1 MVDPP
6 DHPRVKATGP
16 ASIPLQS
23 RSPVE
28 SNYSTLYQPELLPAC
43 FSSRAYTYWTDSEL
57 NNSIQVGRESLSAP
71 PTPSLSSSGISSIQS
86 STHEACPTPE
96 AFTRTTRLPL
106 RGGKANH
113 HDLFGASG
121 LGLLTPMDSE
131 YEPFRT
137 TSRSNSSLHVPGR
150 YRNTDH
156 RGRVADWAH
165 WEPTLF
171 QCSFCQERFLTDLDL
186 RTHLRTHKR
195 YRRLLKEEKKRC
207 NNLDSCPGPMDGSIQ
222 ALRHAS
228 LASQKVLTLDD
239 NCTPV
244 SAEHI
249 YSGDTRSIQNS
260 LSDGLSGVTNHR
272 TKSERDMRSTPSGE
286 NKDFCSRINH
296 GSEGTTIERVSL
308 SASSL
313 PARKPPTH
321 VLVTKDG
328 VEDPK
333 GSLQSYIDF
342 SEDEKDLVDTKD
354 LLDCTETPIFDIE
367 MDEVE
372 KNDKIE
378 GLLMLKSS
386 LALMKQKVIIHI
398 MDEFKI
404 LLKQNNASHT
414 RNHGNAPGEAPK
426 STYQG
431 KTRTSSQLSSN
442 NRRRQCIGEDNN
454 SEGQGD
460 GDGDDDDDDQRA
472 PKRVRGSS
480 CTANDNGKFACPYR
494 KYDPRKYCVQNWR
507 PCALTPLENVARVKF
522 VPTPS
527 QERFLTNLA
536 HGRAH
541 LYRHHRIFQCPRC
554 KNLFLNQNVLDEHT
568 LAPEGCIPNR
578 INLAEGIT
586 ADVEKRLRC
595 RKKTYP
601 HQTEADRWEE
611 IYRMLFNTVTVPS
624 PCM

>member
-1 MVDPP
+1 
-6 DHPRVKATGP
+6 
-16 ASIPLQS
+16 
-23 RSPVE
+23 
-28 SNYSTLYQPELLPAC
+28 
-43 FSSRAYTYWTDSEL
+43 
-57 NNSIQVGRESLSAP
+57 
-71 PTPSLSSSGISSIQS
+71 
-86 STHEACPTPE
+86 
-96 AFTRTTRLPL
+96 
-106 RGGKANH
+106 
-113 HDLFGASG
+113 
-121 LGLLTPMDSE
+121 
-131 YEPFRT
+131 
-137 TSRSNSSLHVPGR
+137 
-150 YRNTDH
+150 
-156 RGRVADWAH
+156 
-165 WEPTLF
+165 
-171 QCSFCQERFLTDLDL
+171 
-186 RTHLRTHKR
+186 
-195 YRRLLKEEKKRC
+195 
-207 NNLDSCPGPMDGSIQ
+207 MDGSIQ
-222 ALRHAS
+222 ALRRAS
-228 LASQKVLTLDD
+228 LASQKVITLDD
-239 NCTPV
+239 SCTPV

-260 LSDGLSGVTNHR
+260 LSDGIIGVTNR
-272 TKSERDMRSTPSGE
+272 TKSEQDMRSTPSGE
-286 NKDFCSRINH
+286 NKDLCSRVNH

-313 PARKPPTH
+313 PGRKPPAH
-321 VLVTKDG
+321 VLVTKDS
-328 VEDPK
+328 VEDLK
-333 GSLQSYIDF
+333 CGRQNYIKS
-342 SEDEKDLVDTKD
+342 SEDEKDMLGSKG
-354 LLDCTETPIFDIE
+354 LLEFADTPIFDIE

-372 KNDKIE
+372 KNNNFE
-378 GLLMLKSS
+378 RLLMLKSS

-404 LLKQNNASHT
+404 FLKQNNDSHT

-431 KTRTSSQLSSN
+431 KTKTSSQVSSN
-442 NRRRQCIGEDNN
+442 NRRRQHNGEDNN

-480 CTANDNGKFACPYR
+480 CAVNDNAKFACPYR

-527 QERFLTNLA
+527 QARFLPNLA

-554 KNLFLNQNVLDEHT
+554 KELFLNQNVLDEHT

-578 INLAEGIT
+578 INLAEGVT
-586 ADVEKRLRC
+586 AGVEKRLRC

-611 IYRMLFNTVTVPS
+611 IYRMLFNTITVPS